1 MRKLW
6 KLVEVRVNDRI
17 DIYVNIRIMAD
28 FEGDTKINNYIYAN
42 N

>member
-6 KLVEVRVNDRI
+6 KLVEIRVNDRI

-28 FEGDTKINNYIYAN
+28 FEGDTKINNYIYVN

>member
-1 MRKLW
+1 M

-17 DIYVNIRIMAD
+17 DIYVNVRIMAD
-28 FEGDTKINNYIYAN
+28 FEGDTKINNCIYAN

>member
-1 MRKLW
+1 M

-17 DIYVNIRIMAD
+17 DIYVNVRIMAD
-28 FEGDTKINNYIYAN
+28 FEGDIKINNYIYAN